1 MKTLF
6 YLLRNKSQ

>member
-6 YLLRNKSQ
+6 YQ